1 MKKNLTTIASALSL
15 ASAVTLAL
23 SLAATPQARAQAPS
37 DPAPAPSD
45 AVGTDADGGA
55 AGGEAQPSIYDKALL
70 GPKHIE
76 LGHDL
81 QMDLPEGI
89 ALFEQPTAGELME
102 KMGNGG
108 GNEGL
113 LALVTDPKADWM
125 VIVTY
130 DDEGYVKDDEAA
142 KLDANGLLD
151 EIRQGTEA
159 ANRARQKHG
168 IAPIEVVGWD
178 EPPRY
183 EPEPHHLVWAVRGRS
198 EGHDIVNFNTRVLGR
213 RGVASL
219 NLVDDP
225 ANLAVSKPQAATLL
239 AATTFKV
246 GSRYA
251 DYQAGTDKTAEYGL
265 AALIA
270 GGAGA
275 AALKVAKVGLLAKL
289 GGKLIALLIAFKK
302 VVIVAALG
310 VVGLIQ
316 KLLGGTKKTA
326 STAASSGPANPAG

>member
-1 MKKNLTTIASALSL
+1 MKIVRSNC
-15 ASAVTLAL
+15 ASAVALSTTLAL
-23 SLAATPQARAQAPS
+23 ALTLSAAPFARAQAPS
-37 DPAPAPSD
+37 DPAPAD
-45 AVGTDADGGA
+45 AAAPDGSAGEPEA
-55 AGGEAQPSIYDKALL
+55 AAQPSIYDKALM
-70 GPKHIE
+70 GPKHVD

-81 QMDLPEGI
+81 QMDLPEGM

-108 GNEGL
+108 RNSGL
-113 LALVTDPKADWM
+113 LALVTDPNADWM

-130 DDEGYVKDDEAA
+130 DDEGYVKDDDAA
-142 KLDANGLLD
+142 KLDAAGLLD

-159 ANRARQKHG
+159 ANRRRQEAG
-168 IAPIEVVGWD
+168 IPPVEVVGWD

-183 EPEPHHLVWAVRGRS
+183 EAEAHHLVWAVRGRA
-198 EGHDIVNFNTRVLGR
+198 EGREIVNFNTRVLGR

-225 ANLAVSKPQAATLL
+225 ANLATSKPQAGSLL

-251 DYQAGTDKTAEYGL
+251 DFQPGTDKAAEYGL

-289 GGKLIALLIAFKK
+289 GGKLIAILIAFKK
-302 VVIVAALG
+302 LIIVAALG

-316 KLLGGTKKTA
+316 KLFGGGKKTA
-326 STAASSGPANPAG
+326 AAAPSEPSIPAG

>member
-1 MKKNLTTIASALSL
+1 MRNFRSSF
-15 ASAVTLAL
+15 ASAVSVSSILAL
-23 SLAATPQARAQAPS
+23 ALTATPLAHAQTPPEPT
-37 DPAPAPSD
+37 PAPAD
-45 AVGTDADGGA
+45 AAIPDTGA
-55 AGGEAQPSIYDKALL
+55 PEGAAQPSIYDKALI
-70 GPKHIE
+70 GPKHVD
-76 LGHDL
+76 LGHEL
-81 QMDLPEGI
+81 QMDLPEGL

-108 GNEGL
+108 RDPGL
-113 LALVTDPKADWM
+113 LALVTDPNADWM

-130 DDEGYVKDDEAA
+130 EDEGYVKDDDAA

-168 IAPIEVVGWD
+168 IPPVEVVGWD

-183 EPEPHHLVWAVRGRS
+183 EPEAHHLVWAVRGRS
-198 EGHDIVNFNTRVLGR
+198 EGHEIVNFNTRVLGR

-225 ANLAVSKPQAATLL
+225 ANLASSKPQAATLL
-239 AATTFKV
+239 AATTFRV
-246 GSRYA
+246 GARYA
-251 DYQAGTDKTAEYGL
+251 DFQPGTDKAAEYGL
-265 AALIA
+265 AALVA

-289 GGKLIALLIAFKK
+289 GGKLIAILIAFKK

-310 VVGLIQ
+310 AVGLLQ
-316 KLLGGTKKTA
+316 KLFGGGKKPTA
-326 STAASSGPANPAG
+326 TATSGGPANPAG